1 MKDRIIA
8 AAMRLAVIVAAG
20 LAAVA
25 CRVDKGSGDF
35 DYTSAGYML
44 FNNANDA
51 LQEFSK
57 AIDRM
62 QGLDLYIGAADD
74 ATREAIRNRFFHD
87 KRIVPD
93 AQNEGIWL
101 IISESATM
109 EIDTGR
115 KRLGDEGAAW
125 SYAYLNGKYDG
136 SRRPTLR
143 RTAPDTYTFN
153 VPAPSDP
160 NGEFIYAE
168 ADNLGVRLTL
178 EPDDPL
184 EGYSAISLSGRFTSV
199 CGYGYDKLV
208 LDVEIRD
215 DVTYS
220 ARMSGM
226 TGGTMQLDATS
237 RGSTDKATARYLT
250 PHTVDIEY
258 EGSAST
264 WIY

>member
-153 VPAPSDP
+153 VPGPVRPQRRVHLCRGRQPGRAPHLRARRPARGILGHKPLGTLHERLRLRLRQARARGGDTRRR
-160 NGEFIYAE
+160 
-168 ADNLGVRLTL
+168 NLLGPHERH
-178 EPDDPL
+178 D
-184 EGYSAISLSGRFTSV
+184 
-199 CGYGYDKLV
+199 
-208 LDVEIRD
+208 
-215 DVTYS
+215 
-220 ARMSGM
+220 
-226 TGGTMQLDATS
+226 GGTMQLDATS